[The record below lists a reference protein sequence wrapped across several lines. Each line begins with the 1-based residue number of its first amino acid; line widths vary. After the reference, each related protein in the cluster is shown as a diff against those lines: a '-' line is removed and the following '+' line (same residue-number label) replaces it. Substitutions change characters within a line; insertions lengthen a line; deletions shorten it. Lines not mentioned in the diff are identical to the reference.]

1 MMEFTP
7 GDFKSAYT
15 YFHRQALTAVGN
27 AKAQEDL
34 LIQGE
39 LGLARL
45 TTDLASE
52 DGSDVEREAEL
63 VLYFQLKQLL
73 DMLRALYNKR
83 FEMQPEQEQLLLT
96 AVLYFTS
103 PVDALPDENIL
114 GLFDDAQIVEAI
126 YEELAADV
134 DRFQHLE

>member
-1 MMEFTP
+1 MEFVP

-15 YFHRQALTAVGN
+15 YFHRQALALVGDH
-27 AKAQEDL
+27 KAQEDL
-34 LIQGE
+34 LNRGE
-39 LGLARL
+39 VGLAHL
-45 TTDLASE
+45 TKDIASE
-52 DGSDVEREAEL
+52 EGSDIEREAEL

-73 DMLRALYNKR
+73 EMLRALYQKR
-83 FEMQPEQEQLLLT
+83 FSMKEEQEQLLLT

-103 PVDALPDENIL
+103 PVDALPDENVL
-114 GLFDDAQIVEAI
+114 GLFDDAQIVESI